1 MAPLFF
7 TTTRATGLWSDV
19 KIPAKLWSFIIKKK
33 TFKRKRTF
41 KRFKRKKHLN
51 VVKKHLNVVIKHLNV
66 KKSGVHLLET
76 HTYIVGYGNSKE
88 KPNRICKH
96 C

>member
-1 MAPLFF
+1 MNCGSSA
-7 TTTRATGLWSDV
+7 V
-19 KIPAKLWSFIIKKK
+19 EQIPAKLWSFIIEHIK
-33 TFKRKRTF
+33 
-41 KRFKRKKHLN
+41 KKHLN
-51 VVKKHLNVVIKHLNV
+51 VKEQHLNVLNVKKHLNVKNHFKRERTFKRKKR